1 MKRTAG
7 LSYIGLAVFC
17 AQGIAFRA
25 QGIRFRAQEG
35 CFRAQQ
41 ITKQTK
47 IPIKTLTHTSL
58 RSHTSG

>member
-25 QGIRFRAQEG
+25 QGIRFRAQ
-35 CFRAQQ
+35 Q

-47 IPIKTLTHTSL
+47 IPIKTPTHTSL